1 MKNLSD
7 EKLFDIY
14 KKTGNGECISLIY
27 ARHRRHMDG
36 FLRTF
41 LDPDRQDLIEEVIQ
55 NSFIQLIKVESVEA
69 LGHIS
74 LGSWLI
80 QSAQCRATDLIR
92 KVTAKKRFTGVR
104 DSALRADDLSYE
116 EDNAGEID
124 RRETVALM
132 LRLVHQLP
140 PDEQQAVTLTLN
152 GLSRREGAA
161 ELGITPGC
169 FQGLLARGLV
179 SLQGSMSATLE
190 SCLA

>member
-7 EKLFDIY
+7 AKLFDIY
-14 KKTGNGECISLIY
+14 KNTGNGECIALIY

-41 LDPDRQDLIEEVIQ
+41 LDPDHQDLIEEAIQ
-55 NSFIQLIKVESVEA
+55 HAMIQLIKVESVEA
-69 LGHIS
+69 LGNIS

-80 QSAQCRATDLIR
+80 QSVQCRAADMVR
-92 KVTAKKRFTGVR
+92 RATAKKRFTGVR
-104 DSALRADDLSYE
+104 EAALRDEDLYYE

-124 RRETVALM
+124 RRQTTARLQE
-132 LRLVHQLP
+132 LVHQLP
-140 PDEQQAVTLTLN
+140 PDEQQAVTLTLQ
-152 GLSRREGAA
+152 GLSRREAAA

-169 FQGLLARGLV
+169 FQGLLARGVV